1 MSEASEAEDHIV
13 AAIRRII
20 RAIDLHS
27 RQLLESH
34 KLTGPQLA
42 TMRAAQKLDGPT
54 TSALARAVHLSQPTV
69 SGILN
74 RLERSG
80 LVHRERSVGDRRSVV
95 VRLSEAGERVLEEAP
110 SLLQERFREKLGRLE
125 DWERH
130 WLLAAL
136 ERIASMMDAESIDA
150 APMLETGQISASID
164 EPQDA
169 LVPTSPAG
177 TD

>member
-1 MSEASEAEDHIV
+1 MMNEASEAEDHIV

-80 LVHRERSVGDRRSVV
+80 LVRRERS
-95 VRLSEAGERVLEEAP
+95 
-110 SLLQERFREKLGRLE
+110 
-125 DWERH
+125 
-130 WLLAAL
+130 
-136 ERIASMMDAESIDA
+136 
-150 APMLETGQISASID
+150 
-164 EPQDA
+164 
-169 LVPTSPAG
+169 
-177 TD
+177 

>member
-1 MSEASEAEDHIV
+1 MSEASEIEDHIV

-34 KLTGPQLA
+34 RLTGPQIA
-42 TMRAAQKLDGPT
+42 TMRAVQKLDGPT

-80 LVHRERSVGDRRSVV
+80 LVRRERSTGDRRSVV
-95 VRLSEAGERVLEEAP
+95 VRLSEAGERVLDEAP

-125 DWERH
+125 DWEHH
-130 WLLAAL
+130 WMLAAL
-136 ERIASMMDAESIDA
+136 ERIASMMDAEAIDA
-150 APMLETGQISASID
+150 APMLETGQIFAND
-164 EPQDA
+164 GEDA
-169 LVPTSPAG
+169 LDPGQTAG
-177 TD
+177 RE

>member
-1 MSEASEAEDHIV
+1 MSETSEIEDHIV

-34 KLTGPQLA
+34 RLTGPQLA

-69 SGILN
+69 SGILS

-80 LVHRERSVGDRRSVV
+80 LVCRQRSAGDRRSVV
-95 VRLSEAGERVLEEAP
+95 IRLTETGERVLEEAP

-130 WLLAAL
+130 WMLAAL
-136 ERIASMMDAESIDA
+136 ERIASMMDADAIDA

-164 EPQDA
+164 EDDGSLKPA
-169 LVPTSPAG
+169 SPIQV
-177 TD
+177 D